1 MRMTDLHVER
11 FGAWHDLHLALPES
25 GLNILYGP
33 NEAGKSTLMR
43 FVRAMLYGFPV
54 TQSADGAGPIQGGIG
69 SMDIDHDGRRCRLQ
83 RTANPANPQSR
94 GDLLISSLDARPAPG
109 NMLDNV
115 LNGVEE
121 SIFEK
126 VFAVGLREIQE
137 LGTLQDGEVA
147 DRIYGLTLGPDGQK
161 LIGSAERCRA
171 ARAEL
176 LDPSTQSGRL
186 IGLVERHDAV
196 HSALRNQDK
205 RLRQH
210 RELCRER
217 TRLEGEISD
226 CKQRQ
231 SGLQFDLRGSL
242 LMQRIH
248 GPWKRV
254 QDGERELRELR
265 VVQDFPERGLERLEK
280 HDRELADAT
289 NSRTQLLNAARTAKA
304 QAAKLR
310 LPVEYRAHGPSIQGL
325 LDQRNW
331 IRQVQDKVAAQQ
343 LDIEPVKRELENR
356 LQILGPGWSPRRLD
370 TFDTT
375 PAAHFRMVSV
385 ARAFKAALL
394 RRAKTQRLI
403 KRLETNCG
411 ERTDAIL
418 KGMAEHNVDALD
430 EGLATTRKQLTNLEQ
445 LGKLKVQHA
454 ELQQRQI
461 SFDEERERLE
471 ARLILPPWVY
481 FVLILFG
488 ISGVGMLLHGL
499 NTGLQL
505 TQVVG
510 SVYALLVV
518 TCGGICWA
526 IKNYFEHETQQRLA
540 HVNSLTDTNVRKI
553 RDTHQQTRQLVTP
566 DLLSLNTSLGNSADS
581 FSEAELIKRLAQRST
596 DLEHLSRDEQNLNTR
611 RKRLNDLRLQS
622 QHREREV
629 GSARQSWQE
638 LLTHLG
644 FSPTAGIEEAFGTWK
659 VVVEACELKS
669 RYDALLRDHQQQ
681 KWIVHSYEQRICE
694 IGRRL
699 HDVAIEPAKAWEYLQ
714 SWEQQLTAYAANR
727 RERMRLKR
735 ESRVRLREA
744 SEYASLCQDIKTQRA
759 ALLVQG
765 GAGNHEEFH
774 ERADQADR
782 RIALLEELSEA
793 RMEMERAAGSD
804 RDLAISEEDLR
815 AYQQTKNAECI
826 ETFKRELIDLDQDLL
841 RAYEQLGSLKH
852 EIKQLESNRESSR
865 LRFDR
870 EQIAAELQEAGTAWL
885 ATELAGHGLHG
896 LRGHF
901 ERTCQP
907 VTLADASRHLQRL
920 TLGKYRNV
928 WTPLGERQ
936 LRIDDD
942 QNRTLSV
949 EQLSRGTREQLFLA
963 IRLALV
969 EELARQGTRL
979 PMVLDDVLVN
989 FDQERSEAATEV
1001 LRDFAEKGYQVLLFT
1016 CHRHLAERAE
1026 QQGLHPIWLPGKET
1040 PAAVERMAG

>member
-54 TQSADGAGPIQGGIG
+54 TRTTDGPAPISGGFG
-69 SMDIDHDGRRCRLQ
+69 SLDIEHDGRRIRLQ
-83 RTANPANPQSR
+83 RTYNPFTR
-94 GDLLISSLDARPAPG
+94 GDLSISSLDSHPAPS
-109 NMLDNV
+109 NLLDSL

-121 SIFEK
+121 QIFEK

-137 LGTLQDGEVA
+137 LSTLQDGEVA

-161 LIGSAERCRA
+161 LINSAEHFRT
-171 ARAEL
+171 ARSEL
-176 LDPSTQSGRL
+176 LDPATHTGRL
-186 IGLVERHDAV
+186 VGLVERYDAV
-196 HSALRNQDK
+196 NAELRSHDK

-217 TRLEGEISD
+217 TRLEAEIAD

-231 SGLQFDLRGSL
+231 AGLQFDLRGSL

-248 GPWKRV
+248 GPWRRV
-254 QDGERELRELR
+254 QDCERELRELR
-265 VVQDFPERGLERLEK
+265 VVQDFPGRGVERLQK
-280 HDRELADAT
+280 HDQELHAAT
-289 NSRTQLLNAARTAKA
+289 NARTQLLTLARTAKS

-325 LDQRNW
+325 LDQRAW

-343 LDIEPVKRELENR
+343 LEIEPVKRELENR
-356 LQILGPGWSPRRLD
+356 LQILGPAWSPKRLD

-385 ARAFKAALL
+385 ARAFRAALL
-394 RRAKTQRLI
+394 RRSKTKRLV

-418 KGMAEHNVDALD
+418 KGMLEHNVDALD
-430 EGLATTRKQLTNLEQ
+430 EGLSTTRRQLANLEQ

-488 ISGVGMLLHGL
+488 ISGLGMLLHGL

-510 SVYALLVV
+510 GVYALLVV

-526 IKNYFEHETQQRLA
+526 IKNYFEHETQNRLA

-553 RDTHQQTRQLVTP
+553 RDTHQQTRQLITP
-566 DLLSLNTSLGNSADS
+566 DLLTLNSSLGNSAES
-581 FSEAELIKRLAQRST
+581 FSEAELIKRLAQRSS
-596 DLEHLSRDEQNLNTR
+596 DLEHLSRDEQVLNSR
-611 RKRLNDLRLQS
+611 RKRLNDLRVQL

-629 GSARQSWQE
+629 GTARQSWQE
-638 LLTHLG
+638 LMTHLG
-644 FSPTAGIEEAFGTWK
+644 FSPTAGIEEAFETWK
-659 VVVEACELKS
+659 VVVEGCELKQ
-669 RYDALLRDHQQQ
+669 RFDALLRDHQQQ

-699 HDVAIEPAKAWEYLQ
+699 HDVAIEPAKAWEYLRT
-714 SWEQQLTAYAANR
+714 WEQQLTDYAANR
-727 RERMRLKR
+727 QERMRLKR

-744 SEYASLCQDIKTQRA
+744 SEYSALCQDLKTQRA

-765 GAGNHEEFH
+765 GAGNHDEFL
-774 ERADQADR
+774 ERAEQADR
-782 RIALLEELSEA
+782 RIALLEALTEA
-793 RMEMERAAGSD
+793 RMELERAAGTD
-804 RDLAISEEDLR
+804 RDLAVTEEDLH
-815 AYQQTKNAECI
+815 AYQQAANTERI
-826 ETFKRELIDLDQDLL
+826 ETLRLELTDLDRDVLQT
-841 RAYEQLGSLKH
+841 YEELGSLKH
-852 EIKQLESNRESSR
+852 EIKQLEANRDSSR

-870 EQIAAELQEAGTAWL
+870 EQIAAELQDAGCDWL
-885 ATELAGHGLHG
+885 ATELAGQGLLG

-907 VTLADASRHLQRL
+907 ITLADASRNLQRL

-942 QNRTLSV
+942 QNRTLTV

-1001 LRDFAEKGYQVLLFT
+1001 LRDFAQKGYQVLLFT

-1026 QQGLHPIWLPGKET
+1026 QQGMHPIWLPGKET
-1040 PAAVERMAG
+1040 PAASVERLAG

>member
-11 FGAWHDLHLALPES
+11 FGAWQDLHLPLPQA

-54 TQSADGAGPIQGGIG
+54 TRTADGLAPIQGAQGA
-69 SMDIDHDGRRCRLQ
+69 MDFEHEGRQFRL
-83 RTANPANPQSR
+83 RRNHNPHTR
-94 GDLLISSLDARPAPG
+94 GDLSISSMDARPAPST
-109 NMLDNV
+109 LLESI

-121 SIFEK
+121 PIFEK
-126 VFAVGLREIQE
+126 VFAIGLREIQE

-161 LIGSAERCRA
+161 LINSAERFRLQQA
-171 ARAEL
+171 KLLDPAMRSGRLAEL
-176 LDPSTQSGRL
+176 LDRYESVN
-186 IGLVERHDAV
+186 VE
-196 HSALRNQDK
+196 LRNQDK
-205 RLRQH
+205 RQRQH

-217 TRLEGEISD
+217 TRLETEIAD
-226 CKQRQ
+226 HKQRQ
-231 SGLQFDLRGSL
+231 AGLQHELRGNL
-242 LMQRIH
+242 LMQRIY
-248 GPWKRV
+248 GPWEKTQRCE
-254 QDGERELRELR
+254 QELRELK
-265 VVQDFPERGLERLEK
+265 VVQDFPDRGIERLQQLDKQLTETTEN
-280 HDRELADAT
+280 RNRLIGLAR
-289 NSRTQLLNAARTAKA
+289 NAKA

-343 LDIEPVKRELENR
+343 LEIEPIKRELESR
-356 LQILGPGWSPRRLD
+356 LQTLGPAWSPKRLD

-385 ARAFKAALL
+385 ARAFRAALV
-394 RRAKTQRLI
+394 RRAKAKRVI
-403 KRLETNCG
+403 KRLEARCN
-411 ERTDAIL
+411 EQTDAIL
-418 KGMAEHNVDALD
+418 KGMLQHNIDALD
-430 EGLATTRKQLTNLEQ
+430 EGLATTRKQLANLEQ
-445 LGKLKVQHA
+445 LGKIKVQHA

-461 SFDEERERLE
+461 SLDEERERLE
-471 ARLILPPWVY
+471 GRLILPPWVY

-488 ISGVGMLLHGL
+488 ITGGGLLLYGL

-505 TQVVG
+505 TQIVG
-510 SVYALLVV
+510 AVYTLLIV
-518 TCGGICWA
+518 TCTGIVWA
-526 IKNYFEHETQQRLA
+526 IKNYFEHETQQRLN
-540 HVNSLTDTNVRKI
+540 HVNALTDTNLRKI
-553 RDTHQQTRQLVTP
+553 RETHTATRQLITP
-566 DLLSLNTSLGNSADS
+566 DLLAFNTSLGNTPET
-581 FSEAELIKRLAQRST
+581 FSEASLIKELAQRST
-596 DLEHLSRDEQNLNTR
+596 ALEHLSREEQDLNAR
-611 RKRLNDLRLQS
+611 RKRLNDLRVQL

-629 GSARQSWQE
+629 GTARQSWQE

-644 FSPTAGIEEAFGTWK
+644 FSPTAGLEEAFETWK
-659 VVVEACELKS
+659 VVVEACELKQQF
-669 RYDALLRDHQQQ
+669 DALQRDHQQQ

-694 IGRRL
+694 IGKRL
-699 HDVAIEPAKAWEYLQ
+699 LNVAIEPVKAWEYLQ
-714 SWEQQLTAYAANR
+714 SWEQKLTAHAANR
-727 RERMRLKR
+727 QERIRLKR
-735 ESRVRLREA
+735 ESRVRQREA
-744 SEYASLCQDIKTQRA
+744 SEYFSLSQDLKTQRA

-765 GAGNHEEFH
+765 GSANHNEFTT
-774 ERADQADR
+774 RAEQAER
-782 RIALLEELSEA
+782 RIALLEELNEA
-793 RMEMERAAGSD
+793 RMELDRAIGTDRDIVVVEEDLQSYQQTRTTQRIEALKNELINLD
-804 RDLAISEEDLR
+804 RDLLQTYEE
-815 AYQQTKNAECI
+815 
-826 ETFKRELIDLDQDLL
+826 
-841 RAYEQLGSLKH
+841 LGSLKH
-852 EIKQLESNRESSR
+852 EIKQLESNRESTR
-865 LRFDR
+865 LRFNR
-870 EQIAAELQEAGTAWL
+870 EQIAAELQAAGEEWL

-942 QNRTLSV
+942 QNRTLRV

-1001 LRDFAEKGYQVLLFT
+1001 LRDFAQKGYQVLLFT

-1026 QQGLHPIWLPGKET
+1026 TQGLQPIWLPGKET
-1040 PAAVERMAG
+1040 IAASVERLAG

>member
-1 MRMTDLHVER
+1 MRMTELHVER

-43 FVRAMLYGFPV
+43 FVRALLYGFPV
-54 TQSADGAGPIQGGIG
+54 TRSADGLAPIAGGMG
-69 SMDIDHDGRRCRLQ
+69 SMDVEHDGRRFRLH
-83 RTANPANPQSR
+83 RTHNQHTR
-94 GDLLISSLDARPAPG
+94 GELFITSLDSRPAPA
-109 NMLDNV
+109 NLLETM

-161 LIGSAERCRA
+161 LINSGEQFRM
-171 ARAEL
+171 ARSEL
-176 LDPSTQSGRL
+176 LNPALNSGRL
-186 IGLVERHDAV
+186 IGILERHDAV
-196 HSALRNQDK
+196 HAQLRNQDK
-205 RLRQH
+205 RVRQH

-217 TRLEGEISD
+217 SKLETEIAD

-231 SGLQFDLRGSL
+231 AGLQYELRGSL
-242 LMQRIH
+242 LMQRSY
-248 GPWKRV
+248 GPWRRL
-254 QDGERELRELR
+254 QDCEQELRGLR
-265 VVQDFPERGLERLEK
+265 VVQDFPERGVERLEK
-280 HDRELADAT
+280 LDQEFAAAT
-289 NSRTQLLNAARTAKA
+289 NSRAQRLNAAREAKA
-304 QAAKLR
+304 QSARLR

-325 LDQRNW
+325 LDQRAW
-331 IRQVQDKVAAQQ
+331 IRQVQEKVAAQQ
-343 LDIEPVKRELENR
+343 LALEPVKRELENH
-356 LQILGPGWSPRRLD
+356 LQTLGPSWSARRLD

-385 ARAFKAALL
+385 ARSFRAALT
-394 RRAKTQRLI
+394 RRAKTKRLI
-403 KRLETNCG
+403 KRLELNCT

-418 KGMAEHNVDALD
+418 KGMLEQNVDALD
-430 EGLATTRKQLTNLEQ
+430 EGLATTRRQLTNLEQ
-445 LGKLKVQHA
+445 LGRLKVQHA

-488 ISGVGMLLHGL
+488 ISGVGLLLHGL
-499 NTGLQL
+499 NSGLQL

-510 SVYALLVV
+510 AVYALLVV

-526 IKNYFEHETQQRLA
+526 IKNYFENETQQRLA
-540 HVNSLTDTNVRKI
+540 HVNSLADANVRKI
-553 RDTHQQTRQLVTP
+553 RDTHQQTRQLITP
-566 DLLSLNTSLGNSADS
+566 DLLAYNSSLGNSAEA
-581 FSEAELIKRLAQRST
+581 FSEAELIKRLAQRSS
-596 DLEHLSRDEQNLNTR
+596 DLEHLSRDEQELNVR
-611 RKRLNDLRLQS
+611 RRRLNDLRAQLQ
-622 QHREREV
+622 QCEREV
-629 GSARQSWQE
+629 GTARQSWQE

-644 FSPTAGIEEAFGTWK
+644 FSPAAGIEEAFETWK
-659 VVVEACELKS
+659 VVVEACELKQQF
-669 RYDALLRDHQQQ
+669 DALQRDHQQQ

-694 IGRRL
+694 IGKRL
-699 HDVAIEPAKAWEYLQ
+699 HKVDIEPARAWEYLQ
-714 SWEQQLTAYAANR
+714 SWEQQLTACAANGK
-727 RERMRLKR
+727 ERLRLKR

-744 SEYASLCQDIKTQRA
+744 SEYQALAQDIKTQRA

-765 GAGNHEEFH
+765 GAGNHEEFLD
-774 ERADQADR
+774 RSAQAER
-782 RIALLEELSEA
+782 RIALLEQLTEA
-793 RMEMERAAGSD
+793 RMELERAAGSD
-804 RDLAISEEDLR
+804 RDLAIAEEDLR
-815 AYQQTKNAECI
+815 AFESATNTQRI
-826 ETFKRELIDLDQDLL
+826 ETLRQELTDLDRDLL

-870 EQIAAELQEAGTAWL
+870 EQIVAELQDAGCAWL
-885 ATELAGHGLHG
+885 ATELAGHGLQG

-942 QNRTLSV
+942 QNRTLGV

-1001 LRDFAEKGYQVLLFT
+1001 LRDFAQKGYQVLLFT
-1016 CHRHLAERAE
+1016 CHRHLAERAD
-1026 QQGLHPIWLPGKET
+1026 QQGLHPIWLPGKESAT
-1040 PAAVERMAG
+1040 APIERMAG

>member
-11 FGAWHDLHLALPES
+11 FGAWHDLHLPLPEA

-54 TQSADGAGPIQGGIG
+54 TRSADGLAPIQGARG
-69 SMDIDHDGRRCRLQ
+69 SLDFEHDGRRFRLQ
-83 RTANPANPQSR
+83 RNHNSHTR
-94 GDLLISSLDARPAPG
+94 GDVSLTSLDAWPAPCG
-109 NMLDNV
+109 LLEGI

-126 VFAVGLREIQE
+126 VFAIGLREIQE

-161 LIGSAERCRA
+161 LINSAEQFRQRQS
-171 ARAEL
+171 EL
-176 LDPSTQSGRL
+176 LDPTAKSGRL
-186 IGLVERHDAV
+186 VELLERHDAIN
-196 HSALRNQDK
+196 AELRNQDK
-205 RLRQH
+205 RQRQH

-217 TRLEGEISD
+217 TRLEGEIASL
-226 CKQRQ
+226 KQRQ
-231 SGLQFDLRGSL
+231 AGLQYDLRGSL
-242 LMQRIH
+242 LMQRVH
-248 GPWKRV
+248 GPWGRT
-254 QDGERELRELR
+254 QDCEQELRELR
-265 VVQDFPERGLERLEK
+265 VVQDFPDRGLERLAR
-280 HDRELADAT
+280 HDQELADAT
-289 NSRTQLLNAARTAKA
+289 DARSQLLNQARAAKS

-325 LDQRNW
+325 LDQRAW
-331 IRQVQDKVAAQQ
+331 IRQTQDKVAAQQ
-343 LDIEPVKRELENR
+343 LEIEPVKRELEHR
-356 LQILGPGWSPRRLD
+356 LQVLGPAWSPKRLD

-375 PAAHFRMVSV
+375 PAAHFRLVSV
-385 ARAFKAALL
+385 ARSFHATLT
-394 RRAKTQRLI
+394 RRAKAKRLI
-403 KRLETNCG
+403 KRLEAHCN
-411 ERTDAIL
+411 EQTDAIL
-418 KGMAEHNVDALD
+418 KGMLEQNVDALD
-430 EGLATTRKQLTNLEQ
+430 EGLATTRKQLANLEQ

-461 SFDEERERLE
+461 SLDEERERLE

-481 FVLILFG
+481 FVLIMFG
-488 ISGVGMLLHGL
+488 ITGLGLLLHGL
-499 NTGLQL
+499 NSGLPL

-510 SVYALLVV
+510 GVYTLLIV
-518 TCGGICWA
+518 TCTGIVWA
-526 IKNYFEHETQQRLA
+526 IKSYFEHETQLRLSQ
-540 HVNSLTDTNVRKI
+540 VNSLTDGNLKKI
-553 RDTHQQTRQLVTP
+553 RDTHQQTRQLITS
-566 DLLSLNTSLGNSADS
+566 DLLAFNSELGNSAEG
-581 FSEAELIKRLAQRST
+581 FSEADLIQNLAQRST
-596 DLEHLSRDEQNLNTR
+596 ALEHLSRDEQQLNTR
-611 RKRLNDLRLQS
+611 RRRLNDLRANL

-629 GSARQSWQE
+629 GTARQSWQE

-644 FSPTAGIEEAFGTWK
+644 FSPTAGIEEAFETWK
-659 VVVEACELKS
+659 VVVEACELKQQF
-669 RYDALLRDHQQQ
+669 DARQRDHQQQ

-694 IGRRL
+694 IGQRL
-699 HDVAIEPAKAWEYLQ
+699 HNVAIEPAKAWEYLK
-714 SWEQQLTAYAANR
+714 SWEQQLTTHAANR
-727 RERMRLKR
+727 QERMRLKR
-735 ESRVRLREA
+735 EARVRLREA
-744 SEYASLCQDIKTQRA
+744 AEYYALSQDIKTQRA

-765 GAGNHEEFH
+765 GAGHHEEFST
-774 ERADQADR
+774 RAAESER
-782 RIALLEELSEA
+782 RIALLEELNEA
-793 RMEMERAAGSD
+793 RMELDRAIGTD
-804 RDLAISEEDLR
+804 RDLAIAEEDLR
-815 AYQQTKNAECI
+815 GFQPAKNVQRI
-826 ETFKRELIDLDQDLL
+826 ETLKRELSDIDHDLGVTH
-841 RAYEQLGSLKH
+841 EELGSLKH

-870 EQIAAELQEAGTAWL
+870 EQVAAELQAAGADWL

-942 QNRTLSV
+942 QNRTLTV

-1001 LRDFAEKGYQVLLFT
+1001 LRDFAQQGYQVLLFT
-1016 CHRHLAERAE
+1016 CHRHLAEKA
-1026 QQGLHPIWLPGKET
+1026 QSQGLQPIWLPGKET
-1040 PAAVERMAG
+1040 PTIERMAG

>member
-11 FGAWHDLHLALPES
+11 FGAWQDLHLGLPDA

-54 TQSADGAGPIQGGIG
+54 ARLNDGTAVAQGAFG
-69 SMDIDHDGRRCRLQ
+69 SMDVDHNGRRFRLQ
-83 RTANPANPQSR
+83 RTFNPYTR
-94 GDLLISSLDARPAPG
+94 GDLFITSLDSHPVPA
-109 NMLDNV
+109 NLLESI

-121 SIFEK
+121 QIFEK

-137 LGTLQDGEVA
+137 LSTLQDGEVA

-161 LIGSAERCRA
+161 LINSSERLRT
-171 ARAEL
+171 ARTEL
-176 LDPSTQSGRL
+176 LEPTTQTGRL
-186 IGLVERHDAV
+186 VGLIERYDTVNAE
-196 HSALRNQDK
+196 LRNQDK

-217 TRLEGEISD
+217 SRLDAEIAD
-226 CKQRQ
+226 HKERQ
-231 SGLQFDLRGSL
+231 AGLQFDLRGSL

-248 GPWKRV
+248 GPWSRV
-254 QDGERELRELR
+254 QERERELRELR
-265 VVQDFPERGLERLEK
+265 VVQDFPERGVERLQK
-280 HDRELADAT
+280 HDQELADAT
-289 NSRTQLLNAARTAKA
+289 QTRTQLLTTARAAKA

-310 LPVEYRAHGPSIQGL
+310 LPVAYRAHGPSIQGL
-325 LDQRNW
+325 LDQRAW
-331 IRQVQDKVAAQQ
+331 IRQVQEKVAAQQ

-356 LQILGPGWSPRRLD
+356 LQVLGPAWSPKRLD
-370 TFDTT
+370 SFDTT

-385 ARAFKAALL
+385 ARAFRAALL
-394 RRAKTQRLI
+394 RRSKTQRLI
-403 KRLETNCG
+403 KRLEANCG

-418 KGMAEHNVDALD
+418 KGMLDHNVDALD
-430 EGLATTRKQLTNLEQ
+430 EGLLTTRRQLSNLEQ

-481 FVLILFG
+481 FVLVLFG

-510 SVYALLVV
+510 GVYALLVI

-540 HVNSLTDTNVRKI
+540 HVNALTDTNVRKI
-553 RDTHQQTRQLVTP
+553 RDTHQQTRQLITP
-566 DLLSLNTSLGNSADS
+566 DLLAVNSSFGQTPES
-581 FSEAELIKRLAQRST
+581 FSEAELIKRLAQRSA
-596 DLEHLSRDEQNLNTR
+596 DLEHLSGDEKVLNSR
-611 RKRLNDLRLQS
+611 RKRLNDLRVQQ

-629 GSARQSWQE
+629 GTARQSWQE
-638 LLTHLG
+638 LMTHLG
-644 FSPTAGIEEAFGTWK
+644 FSPTAGIDEAFETWK
-659 VVVEACELKS
+659 VVVEACELK
-669 RYDALLRDHQQQ
+669 RRLDALLRDHQQQ

-699 HDVAIEPAKAWEYLQ
+699 HDVTIEQAKAWEYLKA
-714 SWEQQLTAYAANR
+714 WEQQLTAYAANR
-727 RERMRLKR
+727 QERVRLKR

-765 GAGNHEEFH
+765 GAGNHDEFL
-774 ERADQADR
+774 ERAEQADR
-782 RIALLEELSEA
+782 RIALLEELTEL
-793 RMEMERAAGSD
+793 RMELERAAGSD
-804 RDLAISEEDLR
+804 RDMVITEEDLR
-815 AYQQTKNAECI
+815 AYQQARNTQCI
-826 ETFKRELIDLDQDLL
+826 ETLRQELTDLDRELLQT
-841 RAYEQLGSLKH
+841 YEQLGSLKH
-852 EIKQLESNRESSR
+852 EIKHLESNRESSR

-870 EQIAAELQEAGTAWL
+870 EQIAAELQEAGCDWL
-885 ATELAGHGLHG
+885 ATELAGHGLQG

-907 VTLADASRHLQRL
+907 ITLADASRHLQRL

-942 QNRTLSV
+942 QNRTLTV

-1001 LRDFAEKGYQVLLFT
+1001 LRDFAQKGYQVLLFT

-1040 PAAVERMAG
+1040 LAASVERLAG

>member
-11 FGAWHDLHLALPES
+11 FGVWQDLHLPLPES

-54 TQSADGAGPIQGGIG
+54 TRSADGLAPIQGAHGG
-69 SMDIDHDGRRCRLQ
+69 MDFEHDGRRFRLQ
-83 RTANPANPQSR
+83 RNHNPHSR
-94 GDLLISSLDARPAPG
+94 GDLSITSMDARPASPALLE
-109 NMLDNV
+109 NI
-115 LNGVEE
+115 LNGIEE
-121 SIFEK
+121 PIFEK
-126 VFAVGLREIQE
+126 VFAIGLREIQE

-161 LIGSAERCRA
+161 LINSAERFRLQQSK
-171 ARAEL
+171 L
-176 LDPSTQSGRL
+176 LDPNLKSGRL
-186 IGLVERHDAV
+186 VELLNRYDAV
-196 HSALRNQDK
+196 NSDLRNHDK
-205 RLRQH
+205 RLRHH

-217 TRLEGEISD
+217 TRLETEIAGH
-226 CKQRQ
+226 KQQQTQRQ
-231 SGLQFDLRGSL
+231 QELRGNL
-242 LMQRIH
+242 LMQRIY
-248 GPWKRV
+248 GPWKRT
-254 QDGERELRELR
+254 QDCEQELRELKI
-265 VVQDFPERGLERLEK
+265 VQDFPERGIERLQK
-280 HDRELADAT
+280 HDKELADAVA
-289 NSRTQLLNAARTAKA
+289 SRNQLLNLARTAKS

-331 IRQVQDKVAAQQ
+331 IRQVQDKVASQQ
-343 LDIEPVKRELENR
+343 LEIEPIKRELESR
-356 LQILGPGWSPRRLD
+356 LQILGPAWSPKRLD

-375 PAAHFRMVSV
+375 PAAHFRLVSV
-385 ARAFKAALL
+385 ARSFRATLV
-394 RRAKTQRLI
+394 RRAKSKRLI
-403 KRLETNCG
+403 KRLETHCN
-411 ERTDAIL
+411 EQTDAIL
-418 KGMAEHNVDALD
+418 KGMLQHNVDALD

-454 ELQQRQI
+454 EFQQRQI
-461 SFDEERERLE
+461 SLDEERERLE
-471 ARLILPPWVY
+471 SRMILPPWVY

-488 ISGVGMLLHGL
+488 ITGVGLLLYGL

-510 SVYALLVV
+510 AVYTLLIV
-518 TCGGICWA
+518 TCTGICWA

-540 HVNSLTDTNVRKI
+540 HVNSLTDGNLRKI
-553 RDTHQQTRQLVTP
+553 RDTHQNTRQLITP
-566 DLLSLNTSLGNSADS
+566 DLLAFNSSLGNTAET
-581 FSEAELIKRLAQRST
+581 FSEAELIKELAQRST
-596 DLEHLSRDEQNLNTR
+596 DLERLSGDEQRLNSR
-611 RKRLNDLRLQS
+611 RKKLNDLRAQM

-629 GSARQSWQE
+629 GTARQSWQE

-644 FSPTAGIEEAFGTWK
+644 FSPTAGIEEAFETWK
-659 VVVEACELKS
+659 TVVEACELKQ
-669 RYDALLRDHQQQ
+669 RFDALQRDHQQQ

-694 IGRRL
+694 IGKRL
-699 HDVAIEPAKAWEYLQ
+699 HNVAIEPVKAWEYLK
-714 SWEQQLTAYAANR
+714 SWEQQLTAHAANR
-727 RERMRLKR
+727 QERLRLKR
-735 ESRVRLREA
+735 ETRVRQREA
-744 SEYASLCQDIKTQRA
+744 SEYYALSQDIKTQRA

-765 GAGNHEEFH
+765 GASNHEEFTT
-774 ERADQADR
+774 RAEQSER
-782 RIALLEELSEA
+782 RIALLEQLNEA
-793 RMEMERAAGSD
+793 RMEVDRAIGND
-804 RDLAISEEDLR
+804 RDLTVVEEDLQT
-815 AYQQTKNAECI
+815 YQPAKISQRVEALKQELTNLD
-826 ETFKRELIDLDQDLL
+826 RELLQT
-841 RAYEQLGSLKH
+841 YEQLGSLKY
-852 EIKQLESNRESSR
+852 EIKQLESNRDSSR
-865 LRFDR
+865 LRFNR
-870 EQIAAELQEAGTAWL
+870 EQIAAELHTAGEEWL

-942 QNRTLSV
+942 QNRTLRV

-1001 LRDFAEKGYQVLLFT
+1001 LRDFAQKGYQVLLFT

-1026 QQGLHPIWLPGKET
+1026 TQGLQPIWLPGKET
-1040 PAAVERMAG
+1040 LQAAAERLAG